1 MNQVTHQDAKHGAK
15 HDTNQV
21 TVIGLGPMG
30 RAMAAAYL
38 DAGYEVTVW
47 NRSPGK
53 DTELVARGARRAATP
68 PRRSPRAG

>member
-1 MNQVTHQDAKHGAK
+1 MNQATTGTTPTATA
-15 HDTNQV
+15 TV

-53 DTELVARGARRAATP
+53 DTELVARGARRPAAP
-68 PRRSPRAG
+68 PTRSRRAG